1 MGLVAHLS
9 NYSTSLTSLA
19 YVPIFSE
26 IICYFHIFL
35 LSAEKELFE
44 FLSEEIQAEKKI
56 QKSQNIPSEIDG
68 FQVKLDGPEVTL
80 EKSVDN
86 EKIEINFNV
95 NHSVDADAEPQI
107 DPSMNEPEIEM
118 KSKPQFEV
126 NFTKGKTTLGF
137 TCSFIPPESEA
148 SEEGY
153 SKFIAHTIVTI
164 ITI

>member
-1 MGLVAHLS
+1 M
-9 NYSTSLTSLA
+9 
-19 YVPIFSE
+19 
-26 IICYFHIFL
+26 
-35 LSAEKELFE
+35 
-44 FLSEEIQAEKKI
+44 
-56 QKSQNIPSEIDG
+56 
-68 FQVKLDGPEVTL
+68 TL

-153 SKFIAHTIVTI
+153 SKFIVHTIVTI

>member
-1 MGLVAHLS
+1 MLTFSYFLRLFVI
-9 NYSTSLTSLA
+9 ST
-19 YVPIFSE
+19 F
-26 IICYFHIFL
+26 FF

-153 SKFIAHTIVTI
+153 SKFIVHTI